1 MWMGLVAMKVWMRF
15 FGAGETASPAF
26 AHIVFNGTRQRADC
40 GFGDDFGNRID
51 RLEIAR
57 AGGGKTRLNHI
68 HAHFLQLAG
77 NADFLLFGHG
87 CTGRLLAVAHG
98 GVEYDDAVVLVGGHG
113 IFLQGGLLLHKGI
126 QVQRPPLR
134 FGQRGQLL
142 QLRQRQRTARAP
154 FVDGGRT
161 GGILRVLLLQGF
173 GQSVYTAEIGD

>member
-1 MWMGLVAMKVWMRF
+1 MD
-15 FGAGETASPAF
+15 GAGGDEGVDALFLRGGNGFTRLAD
-26 AHIVFNGTRQRADC
+26 IVFNGTRQRAD
-40 GFGDDFGNRID
+40 GGVGDDFGNRVH
-51 RLEIAR
+51 RFEIAR
-57 AGGGKTRLNHI
+57 AGGGKTRFNHV
-68 HAHFLQLAG
+68 HAHFFQLAG
-77 NADFLLFGHG
+77 NTDLLFFSHG
-87 CTGRLLAVAHG
+87 CAGRLFAVAHG

-126 QVQRPPLR
+126 QVQRPPLC
-134 FGQRGQLL
+134 FGQCGQLL